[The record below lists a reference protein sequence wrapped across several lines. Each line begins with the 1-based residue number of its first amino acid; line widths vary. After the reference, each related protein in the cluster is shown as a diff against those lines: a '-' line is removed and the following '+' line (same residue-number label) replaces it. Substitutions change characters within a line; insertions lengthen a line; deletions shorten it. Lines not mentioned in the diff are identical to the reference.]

1 MYCLQVS
8 AHARTFQAGNVIGCD
23 SKRVNPSDL
32 PEVACGQSIH
42 IIGHSGVNHSQHL
55 YILSDIQV
63 SAIPHTDTYCRTY
76 RCCPF
81 PTHILTVGQTA
92 VTHSPHLYT
101 LMDIPVSTIH
111 SPHPYTGHCP
121 TYRCQ
126 PSPTPIHRPLSYIQV
141 QFTRHSATCTPTSRI
156 SAKEFFMS

>member
-1 MYCLQVS
+1 MYCLQVR
-8 AHARTFQAGNVIGCD
+8 AHARTFQAGNVIGWD
-23 SKRVNPSDL
+23 SKRVNPSEL

-42 IIGHSGVNHSQHL
+42 IIGHSGVNHSPHR

-63 SAIPHTDTYCRTY
+63 SANPHTCTYYQTY
-76 RCCPF
+76 RCLPF

-101 LMDIPVSTIH
+101 LSDIQVTAIH
-111 SPHPYTGHCP
+111 SPHPYTGYCQ

-126 PSPTPIHRPLSYIQV
+126 PLPTPIHRLLSYIQV
-141 QFTRHSATCTPTSRI
+141 QFTRLSATCTPTSRI
-156 SAKEFFMS
+156 SAKEFVMS